1 MNPAPA
7 LDELKVIPEPHPQSP
22 RGVRVYGVG
31 PAGSYWFP
39 DFVEAGRVGND
50 PLYFNQNQMLAA
62 QAAMRWYAFN
72 G

>member
-1 MNPAPA
+1 
-7 LDELKVIPEPHPQSP
+7 
-22 RGVRVYGVG
+22 VYGVG